1 MQQINLYQGVLIDKP
16 EPLQSRQVG
25 MILLGFLLLLGLMY
39 LFSFMQLNG
48 TREQEAGLQSQQNE
62 MSSQV
67 LLLEQQYPRREKN
80 ALLDEQIKRL
90 EAELA
95 EQKQLIGYFSSREQ
109 GGNVAI
115 LQILQGLAEHR
126 QQGVWLRRIYLD
138 GSGRRIHL
146 AGSALRPQQ
155 VPAYLQLLGEQDVFN
170 GQEFAS
176 LKLAR
181 LQERPG
187 QIDFSLE
194 STPGE
199 AR

>member
-25 MILLGFLLLLGLMY
+25 VILLGFLVLLGLLY
-39 LFSFMQLNG
+39 LLSFMQQRG
-48 TREQEAGLQSQQNE
+48 IQEQVAGLQLQQTE
-62 MSSQV
+62 MSAQL
-67 LLLEQQYPRREKN
+67 LLLEQQLPLREKS
-80 ALLDEQIKRL
+80 ALLNEQIKRL
-90 EAELA
+90 EQELT
-95 EQKQLIGYFSSREQ
+95 EQQQLIGYFSSREQ
-109 GGNVAI
+109 DGNDTI
-115 LQILQGLAEHR
+115 LRILQGLAEHR
-126 QQGVWLRRIYLD
+126 QQGVWLRRIQLD
-138 GSGRRIHL
+138 GTGRQVQL
-146 AGSALRPQQ
+146 TGSALRPQL
-155 VPAYLQLLGEQDVFN
+155 VPAYLQLLGKQDVFN

-199 AR
+199 SQ